1 MAHPDSV
8 LIVVPR
14 WVRDGGV
21 ATSTAG
27 SAQALAARGMRVAIL
42 AAKIESDLVPPGVT
56 MFESRR
62 LFDRE
67 APEAERIGE
76 ALSWE
81 PSLVHLH
88 QLGDPAVVEFL
99 RRTAAVVISAHSFV
113 ACTSGVH
120 YFRPGQECLRPHG
133 PGCVPNLLRCA
144 HTRNP
149 FWLRKG
155 YALAGRELAALRLAD
170 MAVSY
175 SSAVDRHLRINGIER
190 RRMAPY
196 FPTVTPA
203 RPSDRA
209 GSPRVVFAGRVVAPK
224 GVATLVRAARE
235 VDARFIV
242 CGDGWQLPAMRRLA
256 TRLGVQERVEFAGWL
271 EPGPLAQEFADA
283 SLVCVPSV
291 WPEPFG
297 IIGIEGFAAGRPA
310 VASRTGGIGDW
321 LEDGVSGLMFPAGD
335 APALARAL
343 NQLLA
348 DGGRRDEMG
357 AAGKAT
363 LEAKFTLDHHV
374 AAISEAYGAA
384 REAWQAARG
393 AAGVMASMT

>member
-1 MAHPDSV
+1 M
-8 LIVVPR
+8 VVPR

-27 SAQALAARGMRVAIL
+27 SAQALAARGTRVAIL
-42 AAKIESDLVPPGVT
+42 AARVESELVPPGVT
-56 MFESRR
+56 IFESPQ
-62 LFDRE
+62 LFNRD
-67 APEAERIGE
+67 APVQERVGD

-81 PSLVHLH
+81 PSVVHLH

-99 RRTAAVVISAHSFV
+99 RRTAPVLISAHGFV

-144 HTRNP
+144 HTRDP
-149 FWLRKG
+149 LSLRG
-155 YALAGRELAALRLAD
+155 AYSLAGRELAALRLAD

-190 RRMAPY
+190 RRRVPY

-203 RPSDRA
+203 QPSARA

-235 VDARFIV
+235 VDAHFVV

-256 TRLGVQERVEFAGWL
+256 ARLGVEERIEFAGWL
-271 EPGPLAQEFADA
+271 EPDALAQEFADA

-297 IIGIEGFAAGRPA
+297 IIGIEGFAARRPA

-321 LEDGVSGLMFPAGD
+321 LDDGVSGLMFPAGD
-335 APALARAL
+335 ARALARAL
-343 NQLLA
+343 NELLA
-348 DGGRRDEMG
+348 DPDRRDEMG

-363 LEAKFTLDHHV
+363 LEARFTLEHHL
-374 AAISEAYGAA
+374 AAITEAYGAA
-384 REAWQAARG
+384 REAWQATRG
-393 AAGVMASMT
+393 PAGLMPSMT

>member
-1 MAHPDSV
+1 MV
-8 LIVVPR
+8 IPR

-21 ATSTAG
+21 AAHIAA
-27 SAQALAARGMRVAIL
+27 SARALTARGTRVAIL
-42 AAKIESDLVPPGVT
+42 AARIEAELVPPGAT
-56 MFESRR
+56 IFESPQ
-62 LFDRE
+62 LFNRDV
-67 APEAERIGE
+67 PVAERIGE
-76 ALSWE
+76 ALSFE
-81 PSLVHLH
+81 PSVVHVN

-99 RRTAAVVISAHSFV
+99 RASAPVVMSAHGFV

-120 YFRPGQECLRPHG
+120 YFRPGQECLRAHG
-133 PGCVPNLLRCA
+133 PGCVPNLLRCG
-144 HTRNP
+144 HTRDP
-149 FWLRKG
+149 LSLRAG
-155 YALAGRELAALRLAD
+155 WRLAGRELASLRQAD

-175 SSAVDRHLRINGIER
+175 SSAVDRHLGINGIER
-190 RRMAPY
+190 RRMVPY

-203 RPSDRA
+203 QPSERA

-256 TRLGVQERVEFAGWL
+256 RRLGVQERIEFAGWL
-271 EPGPLAQEFADA
+271 EPAALAQEFADA
-283 SLVCVPSV
+283 SLVAVPSV

-321 LEDGVSGLMFPAGD
+321 LDDGVSGLMVPAGD
-335 APALARAL
+335 AGALARAL

-348 DGGRRDEMG
+348 DPERRRAMG

-363 LEAKFTLDHHV
+363 VEARFTLEHHL
-374 AAISEAYGAA
+374 AAIGEAYAAA
-384 REAWQAARG
+384 RDAWLAARG
-393 AAGVMASMT
+393 PAGLIASIS